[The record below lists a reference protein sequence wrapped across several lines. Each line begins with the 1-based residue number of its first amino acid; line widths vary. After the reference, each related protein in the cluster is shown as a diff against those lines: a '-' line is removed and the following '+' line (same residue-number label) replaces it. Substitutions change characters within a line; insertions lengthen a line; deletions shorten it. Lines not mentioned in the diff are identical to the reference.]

1 MPDNPLLKVPPASR
15 GNRTHAR
22 FPSRSGG
29 TLRRG
34 AIVNSALAIGIRQ
47 GTLRAGAA
55 TPPRGAARSET
66 GFVGRR
72 LLSEALEA
80 LSPSVGGDVG
90 ELGKEQAHLG
100 LGVCTERDEGEQEPV
115 EAVESASCGSTA
127 SARHISPSP
136 ACGSGGNSAQGRR
149 ALQALEVAQR
159 LARHGFGVRGVVER
173 LQRRPACIADSA
185 QGAQNRREVGRAIAR
200 RAQVGVV
207 EMHMR
212 QVGRVADESARAH
225 RRFRL
230 TRF

>member
-1 MPDNPLLKVPPASR
+1 MLDAAIACTHLYQSRSQSSQKRVCPITPSLRFPLLAGGTEPTR
-15 GNRTHAR
+15 GSPREAGGTEPTRGSPREA
-22 FPSRSGG
+22 GG

-66 GFVGRR
+66 GFVGGR

-100 LGVCTERDEGEQEPV
+100 LGACTERDEGEQEPV

-136 ACGSGGNSAQGRR
+136 ACGSGGNSAQGRYKPLR
-149 ALQALEVAQR
+149 
-159 LARHGFGVRGVVER
+159 
-173 LQRRPACIADSA
+173 
-185 QGAQNRREVGRAIAR
+185 
-200 RAQVGVV
+200 
-207 EMHMR
+207 
-212 QVGRVADESARAH
+212 
-225 RRFRL
+225 
-230 TRF
+230 

>member
-1 MPDNPLLKVPPASR
+1 MLDAAIACTHLYQSR
-15 GNRTHAR
+15 SQSSQKRVCPITPSLR
-22 FPSRSGG
+22 FPLQAGGTEPTRGSPREAGG

-55 TPPRGAARSET
+55 TPPRGVARSET
-66 GFVGRR
+66 GFVGGR
-72 LLSEALEA
+72 LLSEALEV

-100 LGVCTERDEGEQEPV
+100 LGACTERDEGEQEPV

-173 LQRRPACIADSA
+173 LQ
-185 QGAQNRREVGRAIAR
+185 
-200 RAQVGVV
+200 
-207 EMHMR
+207 
-212 QVGRVADESARAH
+212 
-225 RRFRL
+225 
-230 TRF
+230 